1 MWKADFFWKDLMLP
15 KIEGRRSRGWQ
26 SMRWLDGITD
36 WIDMNLGEFWQLVM
50 NREASRTVVHG
61 VPKSWTWLSD
71 WPELN
76 WTDTQDWPDLWRCS
90 LLTYKATTGWQFQG
104 LQWQQFQLG
113 PRHYS
118 FMIFHVALVLFQ
130 FIIDG
135 SRMGAPTLG
144 CRVLA
149 LSPGKMMPKSFLIR
163 DLFILQVKASSDG
176 LHLMNLWPEL
186 CPPQDHL
193 WRRKDHASFSVIK
206 ASLLPSRRMERTVCW
221 VNFKWHLPY
230 LLYMLPS
237 LPTFSSHDL
246 SVASASEFCFLLEV
260 MIPNTL
266 EVLKC

>member
-135 SRMGAPTLG
+135 YRMGAPTLG

-163 DLFILQVKASSDG
+163 DLFTYKWKPPVMDFTLWIFGQNCAHLKTICGGGRTMLLSLWSRHLCFQAGGWRGLSAGLTLSDIC
-176 LHLMNLWPEL
+176 HTSYT
-186 CPPQDHL
+186 CFPPC
-193 WRRKDHASFSVIK
+193 
-206 ASLLPSRRMERTVCW
+206 LPSPHMT
-221 VNFKWHLPY
+221 Y
-230 LLYMLPS
+230 L
-237 LPTFSSHDL
+237 
-246 SVASASEFCFLLEV
+246 
-260 MIPNTL
+260 
-266 EVLKC
+266 